1 MATNIGPLVR
11 KYRERHRMTQQ
22 DLVEY
27 TGLERSASY
36 FSSIETGRTSP
47 TLAEMEAMARVFRTP
62 LLDFIA
68 EAGNASGRAPRADE
82 GEGDRALA
90 LLESLSEPGRAM
102 ALELLELL
110 AERERGQQGRTEG
123 RRDGETG

>member
-1 MATNIGPLVR
+1 MATNVGPLVR

-47 TLAEMEAMARVFRTP
+47 TLAELEAIARVFRTP

-68 EAGNASGRAPRADE
+68 EAGDASGGAWKQDE

-90 LLESLSEPGRAM
+90 LIESLDEPGRVLAM
-102 ALELLELL
+102 ELLELL
-110 AERERGQQGRTEG
+110 VERERRSRANG
-123 RRDGETG
+123 